1 MPSIRVMPP
10 SSGATSHT
18 VNGRTYS
25 AAVGSSLDVPDFDAY
40 VLIANGWT
48 SAAGGGVGTSSQR
61 PLNPPKQTQFHDTT
75 LGLTIVWDGKA
86 WRNPANA
93 AAV

>member
-1 MPSIRVMPP
+1 MANIRMMPP

-25 AAVGSSLDVPDFDAY
+25 AVVGTSLDVPDFDAL
-40 VLIANGWT
+40 VLQANGWT
-48 SAAGGGVGTSSQR
+48 AAASGGVGVTAQR
-61 PLNPPKQTQFHDTT
+61 PVNPVKGTQFHDTT
-75 LGLTIVWDGKA
+75 LGATITYDGKV

-93 AAV
+93 AVV